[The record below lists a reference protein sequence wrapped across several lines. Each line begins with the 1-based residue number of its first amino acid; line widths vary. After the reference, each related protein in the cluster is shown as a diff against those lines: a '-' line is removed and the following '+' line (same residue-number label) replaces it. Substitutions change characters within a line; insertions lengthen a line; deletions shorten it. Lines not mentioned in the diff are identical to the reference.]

1 MNRIDQLF
9 QTKKHNILS
18 VFFTAGYPTIEDNP
32 KIIKSLAESGVD
44 MIEIGMPF
52 SDPMADGPVIQESNK
67 RALENGMNLSLLFQ
81 QLQELREI
89 TDIPVLLMGYLNPVI
104 HYGIEKFCNKC
115 REAGIDGVILP
126 DLPVEVYQQS
136 YKKHFAE
143 NNLHNIFLVAPTTS
157 KERLNKILPEA
168 GGFVYMVSSSST
180 TGTQKNSGSQLDYVH
195 TLKEIREDI
204 PVMVGF
210 GINSRE
216 KFQQVCEKAEGGIIG
231 SAFVRALENENG
243 AIESR
248 IRSFIESIKT

>member
-9 QTKKHNILS
+9 QNKKKNILS
-18 VFFTAGYPTIEDNP
+18 VFFTAGYPAIKDNLT
-32 KIIKSLAESGVD
+32 IIKSLAESGVD
-44 MIEIGMPF
+44 MIEVGMPF

-67 RALENGMNLSLLFQ
+67 KALENGMNISLLFQ
-81 QLQELREI
+81 QLQKLREI
-89 TDIPVLLMGYLNPVI
+89 TDIPVLLMGYLNPVF
-104 HYGIEKFCNKC
+104 HYGLEKFCTQC
-115 REAGIDGVILP
+115 RETGIDGLILP
-126 DLPVEVYQQS
+126 DLPVEIYQQS
-136 YKKHFAE
+136 YKRHFTD

-157 KERLNKILPEA
+157 EERLKKILPEA

-180 TGTQKNSGSQLDYVH
+180 TGTQKNSGSKLDYVK

-210 GINSRE
+210 GIDSRE
-216 KFQQVCEKAEGGIIG
+216 KFQQVCEKADGGIIG

-248 IRSFIESIKT
+248 IRSFVESISI